1 MDVPVGLAGTLTILF
16 LVTFGVFFYPWLLKR
31 RGGKLV
37 VAVLSVL
44 LAALFYLFDD
54 PDGVDTS
61 TSVGL
66 AVFWALLPV
75 ATGIFVWRLQTKGSS
90 AS

>member
-1 MDVPVGLAGTLTILF
+1 MDVPVGLAGTLTIFF
-16 LVTFGVFFYPWLLKR
+16 LVAFGVFFYPWLLKR
-31 RGGKLV
+31 PRGALG
-37 VAVLSVL
+37 VAVSSVL
-44 LAALFYLFDD
+44 LAVLFYLFDD
-54 PDGVDTS
+54 PDSVGTM

>member
-1 MDVPVGLAGTLTILF
+1 MDVPVGLAGTLTIFF
-16 LVTFGVFFYPWLLKR
+16 LVAFGVFFYPWLLKR
-31 RGGKLV
+31 RGGAFG
-37 VAVLSVL
+37 VAVSSVL
-44 LAALFYLFDD
+44 LAVLFYLFDD
-54 PDGVDTS
+54 PDSVGTT

-75 ATGIFVWRLQTKGSS
+75 ATGVFVWRLQTKGSS